1 MRIGKG
7 NNLLAIGGIS
17 QDFLITGYRCIKD
30 HLASRFTFGTYGYPG
45 ESSSVLQRQNGGVTQ
60 QKSLI
65 LGTISILGGQSTTI
79 EDTQKRKK
87 SNFRF
92 GNADY
97 MATRSSLLKERLPRQ
112 MKLHKEIRIYK
123 FIFSKNRF
131 TVSSQPEAR
140 GLWLSPPLFKSSS

>member
-1 MRIGKG
+1 
-7 NNLLAIGGIS
+7 
-17 QDFLITGYRCIKD
+17 
-30 HLASRFTFGTYGYPG
+30 
-45 ESSSVLQRQNGGVTQ
+45 QRQNGGFTQ